1 MGNGVIGKIIYFWI
15 FMIGVIIFGK
25 IGGVMEDTKSSLMVL
40 IAAALIYIVWN
51 VGRYLGKQRRE
62 EREVAAKP
70 VKVKGKNKQ
79 R

>member
-51 VGRYLGKQRRE
+51 VGRYLGKRRRE
-62 EREVAAKP
+62 EREAAAKP

>member
-1 MGNGVIGKIIYFWI
+1 MGNGIIGKIIYFWI

-25 IGGVMEDTKSSLMVL
+25 IGGVMEDTKTAIMVL

-51 VGRYLGKQRRE
+51 VARYKGKKKRE
-62 EREVAAKP
+62 EREAAANAVPK
-70 VKVKGKNKQ
+70 KGRK